1 MRALNLEE
9 CCGRHRYARLP
20 NKDWLCTVRF
30 NTLLAFRAGE
40 GMSDLCRGQEAFISA
55 LYQFFKV
62 RARELKLP
70 FEPYM
75 AKRVAPK
82 GRQFNTILNN
92 PGPEEERKAL
102 EEKRQAEPYRKA
114 SDRE

>member
-1 MRALNLEE
+1 MRALNLKE
-9 CCGRHRYARLP
+9 CSSRHHGARLP
-20 NKDWLCTVRF
+20 NQGGLRCVR
-30 NTLLAFRAGE
+30 LDPMLALRAGE
-40 GMSDLCRGQEAFISA
+40 GMTDWYQGQEAFIRA
-55 LYQFFKV
+55 LYQFLKE

-70 FEPYM
+70 FDTYM
-75 AKRVAPK
+75 AQKVAPK